1 VGLRKASAWLGLVE
15 DDDGDPSYPEHSG
28 ADGYAAD
35 AYSEGDE
42 ALDPQAPDAPAAARP
57 GMRIASVQAQNFRDA
72 HTIGDYFRQ
81 DIPVIINLTD
91 MTAADA
97 KRIVDFASGLVFG
110 RRGDIERLSSR
121 VFLIIPADYEILK
134 EPGALTDEGFFNQ
147 A

>member
-1 VGLRKASAWLGLVE
+1 MGLRKASAWLGLVE
-15 DDDGDPSYPEHSG
+15 DDGADPSYPDPSA
-28 ADGYAAD
+28 ADGYAAE
-35 AYSEGDE
+35 AYPDGDP
-42 ALDPQAPDAPAAARP
+42 ALDPQAPGAPAGR
-57 GMRIASVQAQNFRDA
+57 GTRIASVQAQNFRDA

-110 RRGDIERLSSR
+110 RRGEIERLSSR

-134 EPGALTDEGFFNQ
+134 EPGALADEGFFNQ